1 MNQEDV
7 ARYYASF
14 GEREWQRL
22 EAPSI
27 GAIELAVTLHL
38 LESHLP
44 KDGFILDLGG
54 GPGRYTIWLAQRGFR
69 VVLADLSQDMLSI
82 AQAKISEH
90 QVDDQVEAV
99 LQADARELN
108 EWSDSTFDAVL
119 ALGPYYH
126 LPEEKDRQR
135 ATQEILRVLRPNG
148 RVFIALMPR
157 YAFLRRTLYLSD
169 EREHLLD
176 DQWTRKLL
184 EDGWFENDIPG
195 RFNHGYGVDPQQVEP
210 FFEGFGFKT
219 VGLFSLD
226 ALTAGLESVVMEIA
240 EENPEL
246 YNVALDL
253 IKASAGDPSLLGMA
267 LHILYV
273 GQK

>member
-1 MNQEDV
+1 
-7 ARYYASF
+7 
-14 GEREWQRL
+14 
-22 EAPSI
+22 
-27 GAIELAVTLHL
+27 
-38 LESHLP
+38 
-44 KDGFILDLGG
+44 
-54 GPGRYTIWLAQRGFR
+54 
-69 VVLADLSQDMLSI
+69 
-82 AQAKISEH
+82 
-90 QVDDQVEAV
+90 
-99 LQADARELN
+99 
-108 EWSDSTFDAVL
+108 
-119 ALGPYYH
+119 LGPYYH
-126 LPEEKDRQR
+126 LPKEKDRQQ

-169 EREHLLD
+169 ERQHLLD

-210 FFEGFGFKT
+210 FFEGLGFKT
-219 VGLFSLD
+219 VGLFSLE
-226 ALTAGLESVVMEIA
+226 ALTAGLESVIVEIA

-246 YNVALDL
+246 FNVVLDL
-253 IKASAGDPSLLGMA
+253 ILQNAGDPSLLGMA